1 MFSPCPAA
9 GLFLQSR
16 TRPSRDT
23 RRSLAVVPLIGDQR
37 CYGEAPA
44 RLRRGPRDA
53 RVQGWRNKGPVARLF
68 GAASSECVEI
78 TRAVKATRSHPRA
91 TFKPTAWGGDYDPQA
106 THIVT
111 QRIVSWGRSRD
122 GSGFARGNRSVD
134 TEGFCKSQMTL
145 NSGLR
150 RQRAT
155 LGRFRWNGRN
165 SVPGSPRGHPEATLR
180 PCGSQPVGTPRPP

>member
-1 MFSPCPAA
+1 
-9 GLFLQSR
+9 
-16 TRPSRDT
+16 
-23 RRSLAVVPLIGDQR
+23 
-37 CYGEAPA
+37 
-44 RLRRGPRDA
+44 
-53 RVQGWRNKGPVARLF
+53 VQ
-68 GAASSECVEI
+68 
-78 TRAVKATRSHPRA
+78 
-91 TFKPTAWGGDYDPQA
+91 Q
-106 THIVT
+106 IVM

-165 SVPGSPRGHPEATLR
+165 SVPGCPRGHPEATLR
-180 PCGSQPVGTPRPP
+180 PPSGPPSGHPQATLRPPSGHPQATLRPPSGHPQATLRPYGSQPVGTLRPPSGYPEATLRLPGGSGAGREEPGAGGPP